1 MKQFKSFLAPQF
13 ERYISYRQH
22 LGYETQNSW
31 SHLLMFDCYLVELQM
46 EQGSFTPAFF
56 LQLRKRLP
64 WQPSTINR
72 VLSTLRVFFQYLVR
86 QGDFKENPLKDIP
99 PLKELHY
106 LPFVFSPEQIDQ
118 LLNAVYKRIRKNRA
132 YYLKDVAIYLAVLL
146 LARCGLRI
154 SEPLKLLIGRYRPGE
169 NTLYIEK
176 TKFKKDRLIPI
187 PKSVAVELDNYLK
200 LRKTLLP
207 GDHNPYFLAAGYHKG
222 ISTYQA
228 SRAFHQAVKDI
239 GLDQPRRNIA
249 NVTFGSPTPH
259 SLRHSFAINTLK
271 RIREQGKSIQNALQV
286 LAVFMGHQKV
296 EYTAR
301 YLTVLGTQHRQ
312 NLVRFTI
319 SLQEEI

>member
-1 MKQFKSFLAPQF
+1 MPRTSLRLASQFMNLKKCWDTKTSSQPVGISTSTLTSCARSSLMKQFKSFLAPQF

-86 QGDFKENPLKDIP
+86 QGDFKENPLKDVP

-154 SEPLKLLIGRYRPGE
+154 SEPLKLLIGRYRPG
-169 NTLYIEK
+169 
-176 TKFKKDRLIPI
+176 
-187 PKSVAVELDNYLK
+187 
-200 LRKTLLP
+200 
-207 GDHNPYFLAAGYHKG
+207 
-222 ISTYQA
+222 
-228 SRAFHQAVKDI
+228 
-239 GLDQPRRNIA
+239 
-249 NVTFGSPTPH
+249 
-259 SLRHSFAINTLK
+259 
-271 RIREQGKSIQNALQV
+271 
-286 LAVFMGHQKV
+286 
-296 EYTAR
+296 
-301 YLTVLGTQHRQ
+301 
-312 NLVRFTI
+312 
-319 SLQEEI
+319 